1 MDNIWYDA
9 EMYNGR
15 GYKDPDGYN
24 TTEYHSGP
32 ENKREC
38 PCDTCPLFE
47 QCLADVTE
55 CSAMRNWCSKGDYK
69 DKDVQR
75 LLRAAQAVDIL
86 LRLWQY
92 NRVSDSAYPQ
102 KLRDNL

>member
-24 TTEYHSGP
+24 TTEYHSSP

-47 QCLADVTE
+47 QCLKMSLSVVPCVIGAVKVTTKTKMFNG
-55 CSAMRNWCSKGDYK
+55 CYGQHD
-69 DKDVQR
+69 
-75 LLRAAQAVDIL
+75 LLT
-86 LRLWQY
+86 Y
-92 NRVSDSAYPQ
+92 C
-102 KLRDNL
+102 

>member
-55 CSAMRNWCSKGDYK
+55 CSAMRNWCSKGAYK
-69 DKDVQR
+69 DKDVQSG
-75 LLRAAQAVDIL
+75 L
-86 LRLWQY
+86 LRLITIGSNKQ
-92 NRVSDSAYPQ
+92 NKVIVINVKTFQ
-102 KLRDNL
+102 IN

>member
-9 EMYNGR
+9 EMHNGR

-47 QCLADVTE
+47 QCLAE
-55 CSAMRNWCSKGDYK
+55 CH
-69 DKDVQR
+69 
-75 LLRAAQAVDIL
+75 
-86 LRLWQY
+86 
-92 NRVSDSAYPQ
+92 
-102 KLRDNL
+102 